1 MGNLL
6 RLGAVQFRPRKD
18 PRFLSNSLR
27 VTYGDE
33 LLAAIDAVLCG
44 MTTDAVTVSLDTAG
58 IADAEQRDIQVCRN
72 TRSWPLEIDGAAEIG
87 GGR

>member
-1 MGNLL
+1 M
-6 RLGAVQFRPRKD
+6 
-18 PRFLSNSLR
+18 SNSLR

-33 LLAAIDAVLCG
+33 LLAVIDAVLCG
-44 MTTDAVTVSLDTAG
+44 MTTDAVTVALDTAV
-58 IADAEQRDIQVCRN
+58 IADAEQRDMQGCRN